1 MNKAYVTCVILIG
14 WALAA
19 CASQPNSQWRSDHY
33 NAQGEFYNAVNIE
46 KAFSISRFMT
56 ISKRFLFEAHPDTEP
71 FSLIPYQQLTVENL
85 QTQTEDMVVRLGHST
100 ILMKLSEQY
109 VLTDPIFSER
119 ASPVQWAGPQRFHPV
134 PIDVNTLPEIAAV
147 VISHD
152 HYDHLDEGTIKLLA
166 KTTQNFV
173 VPLGVAKHLIGWG
186 VSPQRIH
193 EMDWWQSVE
202 LNGMTFTSTPSQ
214 HFSGRGLFDR
224 NASLWSSWV
233 IDSTAKRIF
242 FSGDSGY
249 FDGFKTI
256 GEKYGPFDLTILE
269 NGAYNPDWSQV
280 HMFPAETV
288 QANLDLKGKAMLPV
302 HNGTFKLSFHPW
314 SDPLEQVT
322 QLAEQKNMLV
332 QTPIMGQPVLLG
344 AEQAFAKWWQGIEN
358 SDQLLADK
366 DK

>member
-1 MNKAYVTCVILIG
+1 MNKAYVMSVILIG
-14 WALAA
+14 WVLAA
-19 CASQPNSQWRSDHY
+19 CASQPNITWQSDHY
-33 NAQGEFYNAVNIE
+33 NDDGHFYNAVNIE
-46 KAFSISRFMT
+46 KAFSIGKFLM
-56 ISKRFLFEAHPDTEP
+56 ISKRFLFEKHANTEP
-71 FSLIPYQQLTVENL
+71 FGLIPYQLISQAEL
-85 QTQTEDMVVRLGHST
+85 QQQTEDMVVRLGHST
-100 ILMKLSEQY
+100 ILMKLSGQY

-152 HYDHLDEGTIKLLA
+152 HYDHLDEGTIKRLA
-166 KTTQNFV
+166 KITQNFV
-173 VPLGVAKHLIGWG
+173 VPLGVAQHLVDWG
-186 VSPQRIH
+186 VDPQRIH

-202 LNGMTFTSTPSQ
+202 LNGISFTSTPSQ

-233 IDSTAKRIF
+233 IDSNVQRIF

-269 NGAYNPDWSQV
+269 NGAYNPDWAQV

-288 QANLDLKGKAMLPV
+288 QAQIDLKGKAMLPV
-302 HNGTFKLSFHPW
+302 HNGTFNLSFHPW

-344 AEQAFAKWWQGIEN
+344 AKQIFAKWWQGIAN

-366 DK
+366 KK